1 MTTDL
6 AAERGLATAARR
18 LGSIPFDLP
27 AGFFAKFAGEDID
40 PTQITSAGHALVYL
54 RGLQGKPDVSTKRE
68 QLVGILLDRLAAQ
81 AELFAA
87 FLWKGARQLYR
98 STSWRRLHP
107 SFAFGLLWVWADR
120 LTSSIASCG
129 VYTEKVAEMI
139 RRSEPAEL
147 THAFR
152 QDGIPEWFR
161 DYAFRIEDEV
171 VVGAMVAAALQ
182 AAPLM
187 ELPEGLR
194 TRILTA
200 IGNIGETS
208 WFPKVPITFP
218 RRPVPGLW
226 ISSDPVDAVVQSGTT
241 TEKNLT
247 DFSKQANLNIKPVV
261 FDTQEATN
269 KAYFAGRCQA
279 YTTDASGL
287 ASVRNKE
294 ATNPDDHLI
303 LPELISKEPLGPSVR
318 RGDDE
323 FFAIVKWVTFALIEA
338 EEYGITQANVDQQ
351 RASTDPAVL
360 RLLGVSEDTGKLL
373 GLDRDWAVR
382 AIKAKVDDYFGRCR
396 LAAFDPRAVAAL
408 NRKEEEY
415 LTVAAKDMSIT
426 RNTYN
431 ARSETVAEKPSFRDA
446 WKKAQHCIIP
456 AQAIYEPDWRSGR
469 PVFTRI
475 ERADGRPMGI
485 AGLWSWWRS
494 PQGAPLFSF
503 TMLTVNADQ
512 HGFMRDYHEPE
523 EEKRMVVILPEGSF
537 QDWLDA
543 RADQSR
549 EFLQCFPADLL
560 QATGVRAPR
569 SKARSATS
577 PATARSSSSRKVSM
591 V

>member
-241 TEKNLT
+241 TIP
-247 DFSKQANLNIKPVV
+247 A
-261 FDTQEATN
+261 
-269 KAYFAGRCQA
+269 FAAR
-279 YTTDASGL
+279 S
-287 ASVRNKE
+287 
-294 ATNPDDHLI
+294 PDDHVRALLAESVNPERPFVVTGLLSVADLSTVTEETARELVVYI
-303 LPELISKEPLGPSVR
+303 DKLLADFPHQSADASYRNAACIKAQCLGVKDDREQMRSMMSQLASYFAAAHGHRKTVYTLDPELSPAMKDLVQLLEMAIAFARRPPVLPER
-318 RGDDE
+318 
-323 FFAIVKWVTFALIEA
+323 KW
-338 EEYGITQANVDQQ
+338 
-351 RASTDPAVL
+351 
-360 RLLGVSEDTGKLL
+360 
-373 GLDRDWAVR
+373 
-382 AIKAKVDDYFGRCR
+382 
-396 LAAFDPRAVAAL
+396 
-408 NRKEEEY
+408 
-415 LTVAAKDMSIT
+415 
-426 RNTYN
+426 
-431 ARSETVAEKPSFRDA
+431 
-446 WKKAQHCIIP
+446 
-456 AQAIYEPDWRSGR
+456 R
-469 PVFTRI
+469 P
-475 ERADGRPMGI
+475 
-485 AGLWSWWRS
+485 
-494 PQGAPLFSF
+494 
-503 TMLTVNADQ
+503 
-512 HGFMRDYHEPE
+512 
-523 EEKRMVVILPEGSF
+523 
-537 QDWLDA
+537 
-543 RADQSR
+543 
-549 EFLQCFPADLL
+549 
-560 QATGVRAPR
+560 
-569 SKARSATS
+569 
-577 PATARSSSSRKVSM
+577 
-591 V
+591 